1 MKRILFFVMIFILVV
16 MSGCNFKDKDK
27 MGKWESKKESALSAL
42 DEQRGLPKAILDDA
56 EKMILPIM
64 SKEEFTNI
72 KWDNDLI
79 PYVEYDF
86 LSDNEF
92 WDYST
97 MDSKIFISFGDLNLD
112 GQREMMITIPA
123 YNDKSKT
130 FIYTVE
136 NEEVIYCGHVTAG
149 REYVGNAIAFEFW
162 PGDLFDVYV
171 NEKGEIRYFSS
182 DSDEHGT
189 FGSNLIYESRF
200 DNNEIIGQ
208 PAFAMVYSGDSYGYW
223 TKDTWGDWE
232 NYKSDDKDYTVLN
245 NIISDYLRDYKR
257 ADVSFFYS
265 EYSIPGYVR
274 DLEEEYQEAI
284 HDNILAGMA
293 QAMQS
298 IVDLSQ

>member
-16 MSGCNFKDKDK
+16 MSGCNFKDKDEIK
-27 MGKWESKKESALSAL
+27 ESKKESSSSAL
-42 DEQRGLPKAILDDA
+42 DEQKRLPKAILDDA
-56 EKMILPIM
+56 QKLILPIM
-64 SKEEFTNI
+64 SKEEFTNM

-86 LSDNEF
+86 LGDNEF

-112 GQREMMITIPA
+112 GQREMMITISA

-136 NEEVIYCGHVTAG
+136 NGEVIYCGQVIAG
-149 REYVGNAIAFEFW
+149 REYAGNAIAFEFW
-162 PGDLFDVYV
+162 PKDLFDVYV

-189 FGSNLIYESRF
+189 FGSNFIYESRF

-208 PAFAMVYSGDSYGYW
+208 PVFAMVYSGDNYGYW

-232 NYKSDDKDYTVLN
+232 NYESDDKAYTVLN
-245 NIISDYLRDYKR
+245 NIISDYMCDYKR
-257 ADVSFFYS
+257 ADIPFFYS
-265 EYSIPGYVR
+265 EYSIPGYAR
-274 DLEEEYQEAI
+274 ELEEEYQEAV

-293 QAMQS
+293 QVMQS
-298 IVDLSQ
+298 KE